1 MGKNEKTFRDRSYSA
16 DTLLS
21 REASSEYIEEWTK
34 IIREG
39 KKTFLETREHS
50 ILLFRLRNEW
60 FGLSTSVFNQ
70 ICEKKVIHTIPHS
83 KSQMLKGLVNIG
95 GQMRLCVDL
104 VKLFDIEDK
113 TDRQR
118 SHSPVIYDRM
128 IVIEKNEELWVFP
141 VEEAY
146 GIYQFDM
153 GALENVPVN
162 VAKSSS
168 NYLRGVLTWK
178 GKSVGFL
185 DEELLLYSLKRSL

>member
-1 MGKNEKTFRDRSYSA
+1 MGINEKSSRDRAYSA
-16 DTLLS
+16 DKLLS
-21 REASSEYIEEWTK
+21 REAPPEYIREWTK

-70 ICEKKVIHTIPHS
+70 ICEKKTIHTIPHS
-83 KSQMLKGLVNIG
+83 SSDILVGLVNIG

-104 VKLFDIEDK
+104 VKLFDIEEK
-113 TDRQR
+113 AVKQS
-118 SHSPVIYDRM
+118 SHSPVVYDRM
-128 IVIEKNEELWVFP
+128 IVIEKDEELWVFP
-141 VEEAY
+141 VDEAY
-146 GIYQFDM
+146 GIFQFDM

-162 VAKSSS
+162 VSKSSS

-185 DEELLLYSLKRSL
+185 DEELLFYSLKRSL